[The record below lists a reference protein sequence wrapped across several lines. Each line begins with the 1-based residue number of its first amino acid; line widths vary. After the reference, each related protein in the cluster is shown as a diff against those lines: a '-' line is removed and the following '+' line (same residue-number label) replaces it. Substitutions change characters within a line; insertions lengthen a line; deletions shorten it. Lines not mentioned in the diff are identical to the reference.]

1 MRHRVK
7 VWSETIEIETYQ
19 KSKSVWIATG
29 SYLGQTFEVKDR
41 SSSAA
46 ANAWRTAAEYRGN

>member
-19 KSKSVWIATG
+19 KSKSVWIAMGT
-29 SYLGQTFEVKDR
+29 YLGQTFEVKDR
-41 SSSAA
+41 SASAA
-46 ANAWRTAAEYRGN
+46 ANAWRKAAEYRGN